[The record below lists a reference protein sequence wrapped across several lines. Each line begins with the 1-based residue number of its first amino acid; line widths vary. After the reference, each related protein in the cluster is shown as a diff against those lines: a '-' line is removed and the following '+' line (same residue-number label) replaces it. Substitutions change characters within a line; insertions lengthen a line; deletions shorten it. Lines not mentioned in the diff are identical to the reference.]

1 VFWRREN
8 CDTFEERYGPKIVVL
23 DMNWSFRLDK
33 MTFLGY
39 GGSSPKKKKKLGD
52 WIDVE
57 LLEATFE

>member
-1 VFWRREN
+1 
-8 CDTFEERYGPKIVVL
+8 
-23 DMNWSFRLDK
+23 MNWSFRLDK

-39 GGSSPKKKKKLGD
+39 GGSSPKKKKKKLGD